1 MKYYTCYNP
10 SVKALVALK
19 ALKGE
24 SISYLSATYH
34 VNRREIIVWK
44 RQLAQELHLEEW
56 MVTFFER
63 QPNFLEKKKDGDSL
77 PF

>member
-1 MKYYTCYNP
+1 MKYFTCRDP

-34 VNRREIIVWK
+34 VNRREIIMWK
-44 RQLAQELHLEEW
+44 QQLAQELHLEKW
-56 MVTFFER
+56 MVTFFSR
-63 QPNFLEKKKDGDSL
+63 QPDFVEKKKDEDSI